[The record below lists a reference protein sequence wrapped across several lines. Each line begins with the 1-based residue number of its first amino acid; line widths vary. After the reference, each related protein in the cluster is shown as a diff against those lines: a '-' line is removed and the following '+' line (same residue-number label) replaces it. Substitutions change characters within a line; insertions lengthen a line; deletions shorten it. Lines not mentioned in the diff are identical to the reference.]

1 MQSLTHG
8 GILDPR
14 KKKQLLK
21 NIWGTVGTVESG
33 LYCREYFCSG
43 VKFLGGNG
51 HVIMDGNAE
60 IF

>member
-1 MQSLTHG
+1 MVGSWIQE
-8 GILDPR
+8 
-14 KKKQLLK
+14 KKQLLK

-33 LYCREYFCSG
+33 LYFRECFCTS